1 MINIVSWLHCHCV
14 VCLDY
19 CNGSDWWDFV
29 FEIWGSCYYIV
40 LAGRLAQLVEQL
52 TLNQRVAGSN
62 PSSPILIGDLNGM
75 GELTCLRK

>member
-1 MINIVSWLHCHCV
+1 M
-14 VCLDY
+14 
-19 CNGSDWWDFV
+19 